1 MIQLESLEFFFRNFF
16 TSVYINSAIFTI
28 LTYDTRK
35 SQGLSVYVNLTQ
47 GTVITA
53 DREGS
58 SNIKTYS
65 HTN

>member
-28 LTYDTRK
+28 LIYDTRK
-35 SQGLSVYVNLTQ
+35 SQGLSTYVNLTQ

-53 DREGS
+53 DREVG
-58 SNIKTYS
+58 SNIQIYD